1 MSAPPSGFLAR
12 NPVALAVAFVLA
24 GAAVAC
30 AVEVFAPGTLR
41 GGKTVEVVVAARD
54 LQLGTPFTRD
64 NIDMFTTTARVPK
77 ADVPKDAV
85 RSKKELLDKRLY
97 RPARRGEP
105 LAAADV
111 KPAAHVAL
119 APGMEVVTVPV
130 SDGLQNSFAGPGC
143 RVDLIAIHL
152 DGSRREVFTLLP
164 DVHVLD
170 AAPTTAGKTAFSF
183 AVDAKHAALVSHA
196 GKANCT
202 LEVMLRHPDSP
213 KRYFEYDAT
222 LARVRDL
229 VRTDPKPHPTELAV
243 APVPHTK
250 PAPVPVAEV
259 ALAPAPRAK
268 RLVTVGLSGER
279 SISGFI
285 APGSRV
291 DVVATAGT
299 GSKREA
305 FTLLANQLVVSVDAE
320 LDATGGRPVVEVN
333 AVTFSLGEREARLLA
348 LADDRGCHLELVLRT
363 LDAPQREYD
372 AARVLSILQTLPRT
386 PRELAPPPRAK
397 GR

>member
-24 GAAVAC
+24 GAAAAC
-30 AVEVFAPGTLR
+30 AVEVFAPGTPR

-64 NIDMFTTTARVPK
+64 NIDALTTTARVPK

-105 LAAADV
+105 FAAADV

-130 SDGLQNSFAGPGC
+130 SDGLQNAFVGPGC
-143 RVDLIAIHL
+143 RVDLIAIHI

-164 DVHVLD
+164 DVHVLE
-170 AAPTTAGKTAFSF
+170 AAPATAGKTAFSF

-196 GKANCT
+196 GKANCS
-202 LEVMLRHPDSP
+202 LEVMLRHPDAP

-229 VRTDPKPHPTELAV
+229 VKTDPKPHPTELAV
-243 APVPHTK
+243 APVPHLK
-250 PAPVPVAEV
+250 PAPVPVVEV
-259 ALAPAPRAK
+259 AVAPVPHVRPAPKPVVEVDVAPAPR
-268 RLVTVGLSGER
+268 
-279 SISGFI
+279 
-285 APGSRV
+285 
-291 DVVATAGT
+291 
-299 GSKREA
+299 
-305 FTLLANQLVVSVDAE
+305 VSVIPARSA
-320 LDATGGRPVVEVN
+320 LPV
-333 AVTFSLGEREARLLA
+333 
-348 LADDRGCHLELVLRT
+348 
-363 LDAPQREYD
+363 
-372 AARVLSILQTLPRT
+372 
-386 PRELAPPPRAK
+386 APPPHAK